1 MRQHLVLA
9 LLASLT
15 LGACGTKGSLTLP
28 PVPTT
33 PPAPVAATAPPLPA
47 TATAT
52 ATATAPDAGSAKNSN
67 TPGEPAR

>member
-9 LLASLT
+9 LLASIT

-33 PPAPVAATAPPLPA
+33 PPAPDAATAQPSPA
-47 TATAT
+47 TAAAT
-52 ATATAPDAGSAKNSN
+52 PAGAGSAQNSN

>member
-9 LLASLT
+9 LLASIT

-33 PPAPVAATAPPLPA
+33 PPAPVAATAQPSPA
-47 TATAT
+47 TATRRRWCRQR
-52 ATATAPDAGSAKNSN
+52 
-67 TPGEPAR
+67 EEF

>member
-1 MRQHLVLA
+1 MRRHLVLA
-9 LLASLT
+9 LLASIT

-33 PPAPVAATAPPLPA
+33 PPAPVAATAQPSPA

-52 ATATAPDAGSAKNSN
+52 PVGAGSAKNSN

>member
-9 LLASLT
+9 LLASVT

-28 PVPTT
+28 PAPRTS
-33 PPAPVAATAPPLPA
+33 PAPVAATAPPSPA
-47 TATAT
+47 TAP
-52 ATATAPDAGSAKNSN
+52 APDAGSAKNSN

>member
-9 LLASLT
+9 LLASVT

-28 PVPTT
+28 PAPTT
-33 PPAPVAATAPPLPA
+33 PPAPVAATAQPSPA
-47 TATAT
+47 TATPAG
-52 ATATAPDAGSAKNSN
+52 AGSAKNSN